1 MNMAYN
7 TNTFFALFLPFAMLI
22 YQVTKKKYRWV
33 ALLLSSIV
41 FFMLISNMLIGFAFL
56 TTLFTYAGALFI
68 EDTLTA
74 KKLKKSAENIDE
86 SSTSKTQDLKKRL
99 TKEEKQLR
107 KRIAKRYMILS
118 IVLVVSILVVL
129 KYSNFFIMIVNNVF
143 ALTRTKNEIS
153 YLKLFVPIGISFY
166 TMQAIGYLVD
176 VYFGRI
182 EAEKNFFKLF
192 LFMIFFPTLMEGPI
206 CRWTDLNNQ
215 LFEGKSINSDS
226 FINGF
231 IRIVWGLFK
240 RMVISDRLNAAI
252 IFFYKPS
259 ASYTGLMIFICML
272 VTTIQLYMEFSGTID
287 IVIGT
292 ARIFNIKLPENFKQP
307 FLAKSAAEFWRR
319 WHISL
324 GTWFR
329 EYVYIPLG
337 GNRVS
342 VPRHIF
348 NLALVWFLTGLW
360 HGAAWNFIF
369 WGLFY
374 GCFIILEKYVFSRV
388 FAKVPDLLKHVYTL
402 FVVVIGWVLF
412 SFEEPSA
419 IAAYLKNM
427 FGVGTSLINDRAIYY
442 LLTNAVVLALC
453 TFFSTSAARR
463 IYEKVSFK
471 GKRTLLDIL
480 ALLTFL
486 LCTAYLVDA
495 SYNPFLYFRF

>member
-1 MNMAYN
+1 MIFSSILFCFY
-7 TNTFFALFLPFAMLI
+7 FLPVVLAV
-22 YQVTKKKYRWV
+22 YY
-33 ALLLSSIV
+33 
-41 FFMLISNMLIGFAFL
+41 ISPKNLKNL
-56 TTLFTYAGALFI
+56 VLFI
-68 EDTLTA
+68 SSLIFYAWGEPVYVLLMLFSTAVDYTLGRGVDHFKTA
-74 KKLKKSAENIDE
+74 KKDGLAKLMVALSAVIN
-86 SSTSKTQDLKKRL
+86 
-99 TKEEKQLR
+99 
-107 KRIAKRYMILS
+107 LS
-118 IVLVVSILVVL
+118 LLGYF
-129 KYSNFFIMIVNNVF
+129 KYAGFLMGIVNSVFNVNVPVPEL
-143 ALTRTKNEIS
+143 AL
-153 YLKLFVPIGISFY
+153 PIGISFY
-166 TMQAIGYLVD
+166 TFQTMSYTIDVYRGDAKMQKNIISFGAYVSLFPQLIAGPVVRYNTIAKELDERSVSLSDFACGIRRFIRGLAKKVLLANSVGALFDAVKAMGASETSVLSAWLGIIAFTFQIYFDFSGYSDMAIGLGRM
-176 VYFGRI
+176 FGFHFD
-182 EAEKNFFKLF
+182 ENFNT
-192 LFMIFFPTLMEGPI
+192 PYES
-206 CRWTDLNNQ
+206 
-215 LFEGKSINSDS
+215 KSI
-226 FINGF
+226 
-231 IRIVWGLFK
+231 
-240 RMVISDRLNAAI
+240 
-252 IFFYKPS
+252 
-259 ASYTGLMIFICML
+259 T
-272 VTTIQLYMEFSGTID
+272 
-287 IVIGT
+287 
-292 ARIFNIKLPENFKQP
+292 
-307 FLAKSAAEFWRR
+307 EFWRR

-427 FGVGTSLINDRAIYY
+427 FGVGTLLINDRAIYY

-463 IYEKVSFK
+463 VYEKVSFK

>member
-1 MNMAYN
+1 FDENFN
-7 TNTFFALFLPFAMLI
+7 TP
-22 YQVTKKKYRWV
+22 Y
-33 ALLLSSIV
+33 
-41 FFMLISNMLIGFAFL
+41 
-56 TTLFTYAGALFI
+56 
-68 EDTLTA
+68 
-74 KKLKKSAENIDE
+74 E
-86 SSTSKTQDLKKRL
+86 S
-99 TKEEKQLR
+99 
-107 KRIAKRYMILS
+107 
-118 IVLVVSILVVL
+118 
-129 KYSNFFIMIVNNVF
+129 
-143 ALTRTKNEIS
+143 
-153 YLKLFVPIGISFY
+153 
-166 TMQAIGYLVD
+166 
-176 VYFGRI
+176 
-182 EAEKNFFKLF
+182 
-192 LFMIFFPTLMEGPI
+192 
-206 CRWTDLNNQ
+206 
-215 LFEGKSINSDS
+215 KSITE
-226 FINGF
+226 
-231 IRIVWGLFK
+231 V
-240 RMVISDRLNAAI
+240 
-252 IFFYKPS
+252 
-259 ASYTGLMIFICML
+259 
-272 VTTIQLYMEFSGTID
+272 
-287 IVIGT
+287 
-292 ARIFNIKLPENFKQP
+292 
-307 FLAKSAAEFWRR
+307 WRR

-348 NLALVWFLTGLW
+348 NLALVWFPTGLW

-374 GCFIILEKYVFSRV
+374 GCIIILEKYVFSRF

-463 IYEKVSFK
+463 IYEKISFK
-471 GKRTLLDIL
+471 GKRAVLDVL